1 MVISIE
7 QMCAEEKIFSQV
19 FKDNRAV
26 SSTEN
31 ALFEDLIEN
40 RLILMQRKLPL

>member
-1 MVISIE
+1 MVSIE
-7 QMCAEEKIFSQV
+7 QMCAEEKIFSVV
-19 FKDNRAV
+19 FKDKRAV
-26 SSTEN
+26 SSKEN